1 MMTKTIAMLLSISM
15 SFVYPAAHT
24 PTIVSVDIEFCDH
37 NKAFEKSI
45 CTIQEAEFNSNNRML
60 IDQNGN
66 INDIIID
73 KRSITSEK
81 AEAIFG
87 NGSVQIEQKSIID
100 VPYIQK
106 SILIRPGEYKVEEL
120 RRGYKIQIR

>member
-1 MMTKTIAMLLSISM
+1 MTKTIAILLSMSIAFMYDSIS
-15 SFVYPAAHT
+15 T
-24 PTIVSVDIEFCDH
+24 PTIISIDIEFCDQ

-45 CTIQEAEFNSNNRML
+45 CTIQESEYRSNNRLL

-73 KRSITSEK
+73 RRSITTEK
-81 AEAIFG
+81 AQAIFG
-87 NGSVQIEQKSIID
+87 NGSVKIEQSNVINI
-100 VPYIQK
+100 PYLQK
-106 SILIRPGEYKVEEL
+106 SILIEPGEYKVEQL

>member
-1 MMTKTIAMLLSISM
+1 MTKTIAILLSM
-15 SFVYPAAHT
+15 SIAFMYDSTNMPA
-24 PTIVSVDIEFCDH
+24 IVSVDIEFCDR

-45 CTIQEAEFNSNNRML
+45 CTIQESEFQSNNRLL

-66 INDIIID
+66 INDIIVD
-73 KRSITSEK
+73 KRSITAEK
-81 AEAIFG
+81 AQAIFG
-87 NGSVQIEQKSIID
+87 NGSVYIDQESIID
-100 VPYIQK
+100 VPYLQK